1 MPRSPIR
8 APKVSLDLTDHLMV
22 FRQPVGNELSSG
34 SDTGCELSFPQV
46 PDSLTGESIFG
57 NDLPLEIEVGSGKGL
72 FLTNESSRNPAH
84 NFLGIEI
91 IHKYAKHSAARLVKA
106 GRTNAK
112 MVSGNAEPLFSN
124 RIPAGSL
131 EAVHVYFPDPWW
143 KKRHRKRR
151 VVNEKS
157 VGNFLAALR
166 PGGRFHFWTDVL
178 DYFEDTIEMIAE
190 IAPEFGVPI
199 PEEKSPSSHDLDYR
213 THFER
218 RSRQNQIPVY
228 RVRYEKK

>member
-8 APKVSLDLTDHLMV
+8 APKPTLDLTNHLLV
-22 FRQPVGNELSSG
+22 FREPVPGELASG
-34 SDTGCELSFPQV
+34 SDTGFDDPFPPV
-46 PDSLTGESIFG
+46 PETLISPVLFG
-57 NDLPLEIEVGSGKGL
+57 NQHPLEIEVGSGKGL
-72 FLTNESSRNPAH
+72 FLTNESQRNPDH
-84 NFLGIEI
+84 NYLGIEI
-91 IHKYAKHSAARLVKA
+91 IHKYAKHSAARLAKA

-112 MVSGNAEPLFSN
+112 MVSGNAEPLL
-124 RIPAGSL
+124 RQRVPAESL

-143 KKRHRKRR
+143 KKRQRKRR
-151 VVNEKS
+151 VVNETS
-157 VGNFLAALR
+157 VLSFLAALR

-178 DYFEDTIEMIAE
+178 DYFEATIEMIAE

-199 PEEKSPSSHDLDYR
+199 PEEKAPSSHDLDYR

>member
-22 FRQPVGNELSSG
+22 FRQPIAQELSSG
-34 SDTGCELSFPQV
+34 SDTGCELPFPPV
-46 PDSLTGESIFG
+46 PDTVTGESIFG
-57 NDLPLEIEVGSGKGL
+57 SDLPLEIEVGSGKGL
-72 FLTNESSRNPAH
+72 FLTHESARNPAR

-112 MVSGNAEPLFSN
+112 MISGNAEPLFSN
-124 RIPAGSL
+124 RIPPESI

-157 VGNFLAALR
+157 VTNFLAALR

-199 PEEKSPSSHDLDYR
+199 PEEKATSSHDLDYR

>member
-8 APKVSLDLTDHLMV
+8 APRATLDLSEHLYV
-22 FRQPVGNELSSG
+22 YQQPLPNELASG
-34 SDTGCELSFPQV
+34 SDTGSESPFPDVPAELTS
-46 PDSLTGESIFG
+46 DSLFG
-57 NDLPLEIEVGSGKGL
+57 NDAPLEIEVGSGKGL
-72 FLTNESSRNPAH
+72 FLTNESDRNPAH
-84 NFLGIEI
+84 NYLGIEI
-91 IHKYAKHSAARLVKA
+91 IHKYAKHSAARLAKA
-106 GRTNAK
+106 GRQNAK
-112 MVSGNAEPLFSN
+112 MVSGNAEPLISG
-124 RIPAGSL
+124 RVPAGSL

-151 VVNEKS
+151 VVNETS
-157 VGNFLAALR
+157 VLSFLAALR
-166 PGGRFHFWTDVL
+166 QGGRFHFWTDVL
-178 DYFEDTIEMIAE
+178 DYFEATIEMIAE

-199 PEEKSPSSHDLDYR
+199 PEEKAPSTHDLDYR

>member
-1 MPRSPIR
+1 LSEHLL
-8 APKVSLDLTDHLMV
+8 VSREPL
-22 FRQPVGNELSSG
+22 RQELSSG
-34 SDTGCELSFPQV
+34 SDTGSESPFPAV
-46 PDSLTGESIFG
+46 PDRLTSETLFG
-57 NDLPLEIEVGSGKGL
+57 NDSPLEIEVGSGKGL
-72 FLTNESSRNPAH
+72 FLTNESARRPGH

-91 IHKYAKHSAARLVKA
+91 IHKYAKHSAARLAKA
-106 GRTNAK
+106 ERGNAK
-112 MVSGNAEPLFSN
+112 MVSGNAEPLFSK
-124 RIPAGSL
+124 RVPAGSL

-151 VVNEKS
+151 VVNETS
-157 VGNFLAALR
+157 VTHFFAALR

-178 DYFEDTIEMIAE
+178 DYFEATIEMIAE
-190 IAPEFGVPI
+190 IAPKFGVPI
-199 PEEKSPSSHDLDYR
+199 PEEKSPSEHDLDYR

>member
-8 APKVSLDLTDHLMV
+8 APKAPLDLTNHLLV
-22 FRQPVGNELSSG
+22 FRQPVGHELSSG
-34 SDTGCELSFPQV
+34 SDTGCDLPFP
-46 PDSLTGESIFG
+46 PTPPLLTSESIFG

-72 FLTNESSRNPAH
+72 FLTNESARNPDH

-91 IHKYAKHSAARLVKA
+91 IHKYACHSATRLVKA

-112 MVSGNAEPLFSN
+112 IVSGNAEPLFSD
-124 RIPAGSL
+124 RIPSGSL

-151 VVNEKS
+151 VVNATS
-157 VGNFLAALR
+157 VINFLTALR
-166 PGGRFHFWTDVL
+166 SGGQLHFWTDVL
-178 DYFEDTIEMIAE
+178 DYFEDTIEMIAV

-199 PEEKSPSSHDLDYR
+199 PEEKSASEHDLDYR

-218 RSRQNQIPVY
+218 RSRQNQTPVY